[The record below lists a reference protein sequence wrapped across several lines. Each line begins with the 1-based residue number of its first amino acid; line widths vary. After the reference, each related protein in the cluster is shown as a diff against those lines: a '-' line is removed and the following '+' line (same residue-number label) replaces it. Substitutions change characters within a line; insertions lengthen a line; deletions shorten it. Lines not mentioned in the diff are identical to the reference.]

1 MNHDSITKLFA
12 DKVLTYPLSVF
23 DIDNYRHIINK
34 FEDVMINKNINVQPR
49 LHEYIND
56 TFNYEQCNKLI
67 SQGKIFEALEYFYKY
82 FVFTQDTVYQLGI
95 DENYDCSTIS
105 MKKILEDQYNTK
117 IKVNPIG
124 LIEELNNNMNK
135 IDKYPNILYSL
146 SNKISL
152 SELIST
158 TYKDN
163 MHILVRHPNKPLFF
177 IQCENGKYIN
187 CFNNSVSALNTFF
200 KPINIDKYDVD
211 MKAADK
217 VNKVLIEEL
226 CNDDIDMYI
235 KLTAYLKCKFDR
247 VSSKYVIDFI
257 DCSKKE
263 KAFVNFMNDIMNYKM
278 DYSLS
283 KETIDI
289 INDCDIDL
297 TFTRYELINFHNFIR
312 INCKYEL

>member
-34 FEDVMINKNINVQPR
+34 FEDVMINKNINVQYR

-135 IDKYPNILYSL
+135 IDKYPDILYSL

-187 CFNNSVSALNTFF
+187 CFNNSVSALDTFF

-211 MKAADK
+211 MKVALEKAI
-217 VNKVLIEEL
+217 NKL
-226 CNDDIDMYI
+226 
-235 KLTAYLKCKFDR
+235 
-247 VSSKYVIDFI
+247 
-257 DCSKKE
+257 SKKE
-263 KAFVNFMNDIMNYKM
+263 Q
-278 DYSLS
+278 
-283 KETIDI
+283 
-289 INDCDIDL
+289 
-297 TFTRYELINFHNFIR
+297 FILENRFFIGKTQMEIADEIGISQAQISRLEKGALKR
-312 INCKYEL
+312 IRKQL